1 MTFAGVGLVIVAMH
15 AILALLVALSLKE
28 AARRGSV
35 VAGTIY
41 LLVAM
46 ATIAWMWKATEWLR

>member
-1 MTFAGVGLVIVAMH
+1 MTFADVGILILVMH
-15 AILALLVALSLKE
+15 AILALLVVVSLKE
-28 AARRGSV
+28 AARRGSAA
-35 VAGTIY
+35 AGTLY